1 MFLEI
6 QLFGNFT
13 RPCISEYDIVERGIV
28 LSGGGALLKNL
39 DYVVRQATGLPVFV
53 AENPLL
59 CVVNG
64 CGKVLEN
71 MKMFRATLFRQDS

>member
-1 MFLEI
+1 
-6 QLFGNFT
+6 
-13 RPCISEYDIVERGIV
+13 V

-53 AENPLL
+53 AEDPLL

-71 MKMFRATLFRQDS
+71 TKMFRATLFRQD